1 MVASTSGLKRM
12 IKPPIPHDEEARLS
26 ALTATGVLNTG
37 PEERFDRYTRLAQRM
52 FDVPIAVISLVERDC
67 QRFKSAQGVSVGQ
80 TARDISFCG
89 HTILDDNL
97 FIVEDAAADARFAD
111 NPMVT
116 GEPHI
121 RFYAG
126 CPLNSSDGYRLGAL
140 CIIDRQPRT
149 LNAGEVQALR
159 DLAVMVSA
167 DMSSLRLATVD
178 ELTSLSNR
186 RGFNMIAEQS
196 LQMCRRSNRCASLL
210 MLDLDGFE
218 KINEKLGPA
227 CGDKVLVEFAQ
238 MLKSSFRDSDV
249 LGRLGDDTFCVLLT
263 DTDFENA
270 WVTVER
276 FRTTLTTRNALPG
289 RKYQILF
296 SASVVQYD
304 TVRHDSP
311 MRLLAD
317 ADVLMYERKR
327 GTPLPRGQTAV

>member
-1 MVASTSGLKRM
+1 M

-26 ALTATGVLNTG
+26 ALTATGVLETG

-52 FDVPIAVISLVERDC
+52 FNVPIAAISLVERDC
-67 QRFKSAQGVSVGQ
+67 QRFKSVQGLSVSQ
-80 TARDISFCG
+80 TSRDVSFCG
-89 HTILDDNL
+89 HTILDDSE
-97 FIVEDAAADARFAD
+97 FVVEDAAADERFAD
-111 NPMVT
+111 NPLVT
-116 GEPHI
+116 GEPQI

-126 CPLNSSDGYRLGAL
+126 CPLHSSDGYRLGAL
-140 CIIDRQPRT
+140 CIVDRQPRT
-149 LNAGEVQALR
+149 FDADDIQALR
-159 DLAVMVSA
+159 DLAAMVSA
-167 DMSSLRLATVD
+167 DMSALRLATVD
-178 ELTSLSNR
+178 ELTALSNR

-196 LQMCRRSNRCASLL
+196 LQMCRRSNRCASLML
-210 MLDLDGFE
+210 LDLDDFST
-218 KINEKLGPA
+218 INEKLGVA

-249 LGRLGDDTFCVLLT
+249 IGRLNDDAFCVLLT

-289 RKYQILF
+289 RKYRILF
-296 SASVVQYD
+296 SAAVVQYD
-304 TVRHDSP
+304 ADRHDTP

-327 GTPLPRGQTAV
+327 AVPLPRRESAV